1 MSGANSPAN
10 REAGAAPLTR
20 RSRARS
26 IRRTARLPLFVL
38 MILLTGCAPAADG
51 QTMPAQVAA
60 APVVVREAYEFA
72 VAHPE
77 LLSQIPCYCGCGAMG
92 HTSNY
97 ACYVSS
103 VGADG
108 TPAYDLHAL
117 GCSICVDITRDARR
131 LFEDGRPL
139 ADIRDEIDRTYAAF
153 GPSNMAP

>member
-1 MSGANSPAN
+1 
-10 REAGAAPLTR
+10 
-20 RSRARS
+20 
-26 IRRTARLPLFVL
+26 